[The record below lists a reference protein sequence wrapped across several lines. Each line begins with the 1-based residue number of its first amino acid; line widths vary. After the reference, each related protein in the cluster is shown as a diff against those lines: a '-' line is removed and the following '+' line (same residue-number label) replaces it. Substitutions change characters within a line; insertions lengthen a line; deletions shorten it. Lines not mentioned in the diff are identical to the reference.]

1 MNEIREIV
9 TKAVI
14 AKGKKTITLKEEIIP
29 EFNTYSILG
38 VWIINHQF
46 DVIKQNDIVTVDGEF
61 EVNIWY
67 SQDENTKTN
76 ICRKKIN
83 YQKNIHTRQ
92 IVKDYIEN
100 SDDAIARIKKHP
112 TCIDAKINDN
122 KITLE
127 IELELICEVIGET
140 KMQVTV
146 FTEPEVWDVDDFENE
161 IDEDFI
167 KDN

>member
-1 MNEIREIV
+1 LHIIIV
-9 TKAVI
+9 SSKI
-14 AKGKKTITLKEEIIP
+14 KNNSRIIYL
-29 EFNTYSILG
+29 FIDF
-38 VWIINHQF
+38 V
-46 DVIKQNDIVTVDGEF
+46 
-61 EVNIWY
+61 
-67 SQDENTKTN
+67 N

-122 KITLE
+122 KILLE
-127 IELELICEVIGET
+127 IELELVCEVIGET

-161 IDEDFI
+161 IEEDFI